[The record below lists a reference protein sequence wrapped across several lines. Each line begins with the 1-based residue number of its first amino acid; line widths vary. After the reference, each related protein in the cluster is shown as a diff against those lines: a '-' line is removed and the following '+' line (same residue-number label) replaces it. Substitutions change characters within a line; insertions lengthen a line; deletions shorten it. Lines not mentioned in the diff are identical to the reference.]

1 MASTDVSINQLPETN
16 QVSNGDYIII
26 QTPNATN
33 RLNFSNFV
41 VGLENTT
48 FGSTIELHTTE
59 IDELSGT
66 LYGSTPDVNAGQ
78 STHSIPITINGVNYA
93 ILLSATS

>member
-1 MASTDVSINQLPETN
+1 MASTDVSINQLPETS
-16 QVSNGDYIII
+16 QVVSGDFIIL

-48 FGSTIELHTTE
+48 FGSTIELHTTQ
-59 IDELSGT
+59 IAELSAA
-66 LYGSTPDVNAGQ
+66 LNP
-78 STHSIPITINGVNYA
+78 
-93 ILLSATS
+93 

>member
-1 MASTDVSINQLPETN
+1 MASTDVSISQLPETN
-16 QVSNGDYIII
+16 QVVNGDFIIL

-48 FGSTIELHTTE
+48 FGSTIELHTTQ
-59 IDELSGT
+59 IAELSAA
-66 LYGSTPDVNAGQ
+66 LNP
-78 STHSIPITINGVNYA
+78 
-93 ILLSATS
+93 

>member
-16 QVSNGDYIII
+16 QVVNGDFIIL

-48 FGSTIELHTTE
+48 FGSTIELHTTQ
-59 IDELSGT
+59 IAELSAA
-66 LYGSTPDVNAGQ
+66 LNP
-78 STHSIPITINGVNYA
+78 
-93 ILLSATS
+93 

>member
-16 QVSNGDYIII
+16 QVSNGDFIII

-48 FGSTIELHTTE
+48 FGSTIELHTTQ
-59 IDELSGT
+59 IAELSAA
-66 LYGSTPDVNAGQ
+66 VA
-78 STHSIPITINGVNYA
+78 A
-93 ILLSATS
+93 LSAQINP

>member
-16 QVSNGDYIII
+16 QVSNGDFIIL

-48 FGSTIELHTTE
+48 FGSTIELHTAQ
-59 IDELSGT
+59 IAELSAA
-66 LYGSTPDVNAGQ
+66 LNP
-78 STHSIPITINGVNYA
+78 
-93 ILLSATS
+93 

>member
-16 QVSNGDYIII
+16 QVVSGDFIIL

-48 FGSTIELHTTE
+48 FGSTIELHTTQ
-59 IDELSGT
+59 IAELSAQ
-66 LYGSTPDVNAGQ
+66 LNP
-78 STHSIPITINGVNYA
+78 
-93 ILLSATS
+93 

>member
-16 QVSNGDYIII
+16 QVSNGDFIIN

-48 FGSTIELHTTE
+48 FKSTIELHTTQ
-59 IDELSGT
+59 IAELSAA
-66 LYGSTPDVNAGQ
+66 LNP
-78 STHSIPITINGVNYA
+78 
-93 ILLSATS
+93 